1 MSTEYE
7 KSYYGQ
13 LRKVVGNQ
21 KLIHI
26 GARAI
31 IQDALGRILLIRR
44 SDDGDWAMP
53 AGSMELD
60 ESILDCVKREVKE
73 ETGLNVLSAFP
84 IAIYSDPQYSFV
96 TSYGDPYQMFR
107 VVFVVDQWEGDLST
121 QTTETTDA
129 RFFSLD
135 ALPDLPDLYQETL
148 DDLRLFDG
156 RVIVK

>member
-1 MSTEYE
+1 MSTDYE
-7 KSYYGQ
+7 QSYYGQ
-13 LRKVVGNQ
+13 LRKHLGNR

-31 IQDALGRILLIRR
+31 IQDEAGRILLIKR

-60 ESILDCVKREVKE
+60 ESIFDCVKREVKE
-73 ETGLNVLSAFP
+73 ETGLDAISAYP
-84 IAIYSDPQYSFV
+84 ISIYSDPKFSFV

-107 VVFVVDQWEGDLST
+107 IVFVVDKWEGDLST
-121 QTTETTDA
+121 QTSETTDA

-135 ALPDLPDLYQETL
+135 DLPEIDQVYHDTLEDLKQ
-148 DDLRLFDG
+148 FDG
-156 RVIVK
+156 KVIVK